1 MPGKYYAHS
10 LPGRPKSE
18 WQLLEDHLKNVA
30 KMSRSFAE
38 TFGAG
43 DWAYFA
49 GLWHDIGK
57 YSDEFQHKLSIQEG
71 NDAHI
76 ETKPGRV
83 DHSTAGAQH
92 AFKSSGD
99 RGKLLAYAIAGH
111 HAGLLDGKSNDACLH
126 ERLKKIIPDYSSYQS
141 IWHHLK
147 YCDIR
152 MVSAIFSKL

>member
-1 MPGKYYAHS
+1 MKINKMTQKYYAHS
-10 LPGRPKSE
+10 LEGRPPSE
-18 WQLLEDHLKNVA
+18 WQPLEEHLKNVA

-38 TFGAG
+38 SFGAG

-57 YSDEFQHKLSIQEG
+57 YSDEFQQKLSIQEG
-71 NDAHI
+71 SDAHI

-83 DHSTAGAQH
+83 DHSSAGAQH

-126 ERLKKIIPDYSSYQS
+126 DRLKKTYSIY
-141 IWHHLK
+141 L
-147 YCDIR
+147 
-152 MVSAIFSKL
+152 

>member
-1 MPGKYYAHS
+1 MNKKYYAHS
-10 LPGRPKSE
+10 KEGKPPSE
-18 WQLLEDHLKNVA
+18 WQPLEEHLKNVS

-38 TFGAG
+38 SFGAA

-57 YSDEFQHKLSIQEG
+57 YSDEFQQKLSIQEG
-71 NDAHI
+71 RDAHI

-83 DHSTAGAQH
+83 DHSSAGAQH

-111 HAGLLDGKSNDACLH
+111 HAGLLDGKSNDA
-126 ERLKKIIPDYSSYQS
+126 RSS
-141 IWHHLK
+141 
-147 YCDIR
+147 
-152 MVSAIFSKL
+152 